1 MGQATWR
8 GSRWAWARTRPWKRA
23 QASAWLALACLAM
36 AMANTSTWA
45 QTPADVGGVR
55 FERRVDVQGSA
66 LQLNG
71 AGLRYKAV
79 FKVYAA
85 GLYLPKPA
93 STPDGVM
100 AQPGTKRLSITMLR
114 EIDSNEL
121 GKLFTRGVEDNMPRG
136 QFAQLVPGLIRMS
149 EIFSSHKKL
158 VAGDVFTIDWLP
170 GQGTLISVKGQ
181 PQGEPFKEPE
191 FFNALLA
198 IWLGKSPADHL
209 LKEALLGKGG

>member
-1 MGQATWR
+1 MGQASGWCRLWVWLGVVGLALGT
-8 GSRWAWARTRPWKRA
+8 A
-23 QASAWLALACLAM
+23 QAVAQPSLA
-36 AMANTSTWA
+36 
-45 QTPADVGGVR
+45 VGGVN
-55 FERRVDVQGSA
+55 FERQLSVQGNA

-85 GLYLPKPA
+85 GLYLPQA
-93 STPDGVM
+93 ARTPDEVA
-100 AQPGTKRLSITMLR
+100 AQPGAKRMSITMLR
-114 EIDSNEL
+114 DIDSNEL
-121 GKLFTRGVEDNMPRG
+121 GKLFTRGVEDNMPRT
-136 QFAQLVPGLIRMS
+136 QFAKLVPGLIRMS

-191 FFNALLA
+191 FFNALLG
-198 IWLGKSPADHL
+198 IWLGKAPADHL
-209 LKEALLGKGG
+209 LKEALLGKGV